1 MAILLILIFAIG
13 MMLLAFTS
21 WVLIVF
27 TPGLWHR
34 IIAVENKLTVRLGVP
49 PVIAA
54 WMLRHE
60 TGPTMKFVAGILTVL
75 SLLLV
80 MEASHLLR

>member
-1 MAILLILIFAIG
+1 MMILMILVFAIG

-21 WVLIVF
+21 WALIVF

-34 IIAVENKLTVRLGVP
+34 IMALENRFTLRLGVP

-54 WMLRHE
+54 WMLHHE

-75 SLLLV
+75 SMLLV